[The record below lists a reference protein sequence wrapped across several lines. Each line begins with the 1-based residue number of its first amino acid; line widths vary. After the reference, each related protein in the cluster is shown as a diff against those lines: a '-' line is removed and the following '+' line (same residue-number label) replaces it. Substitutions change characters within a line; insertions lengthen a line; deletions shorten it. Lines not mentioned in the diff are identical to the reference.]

1 MSLLVWMQ
9 SDDAVKGINRPKQV
23 ASFLLKGYEGL
34 QSDVTAYASGKDFDE
49 ARNEILRQIENGN

>member
-1 MSLLVWMQ
+1 MQ

-34 QSDVTAYASGKDFDE
+34 QSDVIAYASGKDFDE